1 LETCLLDTVAAI
13 LGLTDI
19 RGLGA
24 SSAAVNIRLSLL
36 PLSCYIFTQNLH
48 LYLSCLLFTLRGLSP
63 GRTPLGDYRPPHPCV
78 FCPGMITGRAWNQRP
93 WFQVERQQRK
103 RPITDH
109 WRWKG
114 AYCGGSATMTVRLI
128 IMLRPTNA

>member
-1 LETCLLDTVAAI
+1 MTLTVAAI

-19 RGLGA
+19 PGIGCSGA
-24 SSAAVNIRLSLL
+24 STTIHLSLL
-36 PLSCYIFTQNLH
+36 PLSCYH
-48 LYLSCLLFTLRGLSP
+48 LEFAFISLVSIVHLAGVSP

-78 FCPGMITGRAWNQRP
+78 FCPGMVTGRAWNQRP

-114 AYCGGSATMTVRLI
+114 AYCGGSATVTVRLI